1 MSSQGSLYSVY
12 VLAIIVGC
20 LVATF
25 IAYSI
30 DYMATNGFRDDQRE
44 REMPIEQKEYMRN
57 LRYRNI
63 LSLQE
68 YTGHGRRRR

>member
-1 MSSQGSLYSVY
+1 MSSQGGLYSVY

-20 LVATF
+20 VVATF

-30 DYMATNGFRDDQRE
+30 DYMATNGFRDNPRE
-44 REMPIEQKEYMRN
+44 RDMSIEQKEYMRN
-57 LRYRNI
+57 LRYRNV

-68 YTGHGRRRR
+68 YTGYGKRRR